1 MKQRVFEVRNMH
13 TGIHELWVLEKG
25 TRVKTIQNTLKL
37 LDNYVNEEQYEL
49 LTNVVYRILENFITD
64 SFEVNFRDKDNNG
77 NYEGYEVVNKFSV
90 PDVY

>member
-13 TGIHELWVLEKG
+13 TAIHELWVLKKG

-37 LDNYVNEEQYEL
+37 LDNYVNEEQYER
-49 LTNVVYRILENFITD
+49 LTNVVYRILENYITN

-77 NYEGYEVVNKFSV
+77 NYEGYEVVNKNHV
-90 PDVY
+90 VDVY